1 MPQPPNVPRDVSE
14 LESGAVKPELRDFAI
29 ADLFKVLRS
38 EFASLAAGKGL
49 KLRVESC
56 AASGYGDPALIEQVV
71 RELLARAVNC
81 TPHGRVTLRCRSE
94 QGVVFLE
101 VEHSGSAAAAGE
113 FSSVQRLVELLNLR
127 LDVTAETGGPSV
139 FSLKVP
145 RGRSAPRAARTP
157 VAAARAAH
165 AGEIRVLLVED
176 DARVREATSM
186 LLRVEG
192 YGVTAV
198 ASLAEAERSTREGGA
213 PDLLISD
220 YRLANGELG
229 TQVIAALRRSLG
241 ADLKAVL
248 VTGDTSAALKDKEL
262 SSDPNL
268 RILGKPYRVEQLVQ
282 LLATLLTG

>member
-14 LESGAVKPELRDFAI
+14 LESGALKPELRDFAI
-29 ADLFKVLRS
+29 ADLFKALRG

-101 VEHSGSAAAAGE
+101 VEHSGSAAAGE
-113 FSSVQRLVELLNLR
+113 FGSVQRLVELLNLR
-127 LDVTAETGGPSV
+127 LDVTAETGGGSV

-268 RILGKPYRVEQLVQ
+268 RILGKPYRVEQLLQ